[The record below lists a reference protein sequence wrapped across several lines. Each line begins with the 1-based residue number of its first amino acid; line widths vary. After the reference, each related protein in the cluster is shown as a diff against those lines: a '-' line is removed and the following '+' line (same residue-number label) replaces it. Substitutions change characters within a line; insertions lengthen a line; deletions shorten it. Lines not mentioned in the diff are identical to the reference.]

1 MSVLFPQPELTRGGS
16 GLEKSGEWRARSRRC
31 VCRRVGGMPCKW
43 SVGDELEAEWQ
54 LRNCRGVWENRRWE
68 MRIDGR
74 GGSDGDECEE
84 LGEDGWGE
92 VYDVV
97 VRWCELTGRVGGE
110 IRLTREEEESGWE
123 GGLGEVDE
131 DAVFLREGDGNERM
145 EEERGLRGGDGAG
158 GLKDELEDVKA
169 GIPRDFGTSEVGLGG
184 GWRCVDVR
192 KVVESREER
201 ERGVEESEQRE
212 GVEEEESEAHNKALE
227 ARIGVLETQAYRHE
241 WQRQDADDHATR
253 AIMRIGGWST
263 LLSIMGLLP
272 ASRLYGSFV
281 HHLAIMY
288 DMLKIKANRTSKNG
302 DGDNMMRNCSRETG
316 ELLLSATTCAC
327 LNKSSLLVLQGKSFN
342 AHVGTPTFKNVS
354 HNAAY
359 AMTWKALK
367 KMMTD
372 KYCPRGKIKKLEIEM
387 FPEESDEIEKY
398 VGGLPDM
405 IYGSV
410 MASKP
415 KTMQDAIDFVT
426 ELMDQKN
433 RTLAERHFKN
443 NFPKLRNKNQGNQDG
458 NGNAVARAYD
468 VGIAGT
474 NPNYNVVMGTF
485 LLNNRYALILFDT
498 GADRSFKT
506 EDKSEE
512 KRLEDVPIVRYFPE
526 VFPEDLPGIPPT
538 REVEFQIDIVPGA
551 APVARV
557 PYRLALS
564 EMKELSDQLQE
575 LSDKVFIRPS
585 SLPWGAPV
593 LFVKKKD
600 GSFRMCIDYLEL
612 NKLTVKNRYPLPRID
627 DYLINFKGRVKQE
640 HKEHLKLNLEFLKKE
655 ELIFEDRQI
664 NDQEKKVV
672 FDWGDKQEAVFQLL
686 KEKLCSA
693 PILAL
698 PEGAEN
704 FVVYCDAS
712 HKGLGAMLMQ
722 NEKVIAY
729 ALRQMKIHE
738 KNYTTHDL
746 ELGAVVFAL
755 KLWRHYL
762 YGKKWK
768 ANVVADALSRKERIK
783 PLRVRALVM
792 TISLDLPKQ
801 ILEAQTEARKPEY
814 LKAEDVGGMLIENSR
829 EPEKP
834 RKEKLELRV
843 DGTLC
848 LNNRSWLPYF
858 GDLRTLIMHESHK
871 SKYYVKAEQQK
882 LSGLLVQP
890 EIPQWKWENI
900 TMDFV
905 TKLPR
910 TSSGHDTIWCR
921 SPVCWVE
928 VGNAQLTGPELIH
941 ETTEK
946 IVQIKQRIQAARDL
960 QKSYADVRRKPLEF
974 QVGD

>member
-1 MSVLFPQPELTRGGS
+1 MSGSDADTPPPPPPPPSQTPSQQTPHTVSTIKLPILKKGEYDIWAMKMEHYLAHTDYPIWEVIQRGNGPVSVSTDTNGLIKVLPPKTAEETLARERERKARTTLLMALPEDHLAKFHKMTDAKEMWEAIKSRFGGDGDQTDVGSRWCVKGEVCRGGR
-16 GLEKSGEWRARSRRC
+16 GDLRDGWFDEYG
-31 VCRRVGGMPCKW
+31 RVGGMPCKW

-241 WQRQDADDHATR
+241 WQRQDVDDHATR
-253 AIMRIGGWST
+253 AIMLIGGWST

-288 DMLKIKANRTSKNG
+288 GMLKIKANRTSKNG

-512 KRLEDVPIVRYFPE
+512 KRLEDVQIVRDFPE

-538 REVEFQIDIVPGA
+538 REVEFQIDIVPHPLGKSSQA
-551 APVARV
+551 H
-557 PYRLALS
+557 AL
-564 EMKELSDQLQE
+564 
-575 LSDKVFIRPS
+575 KVFLEEIADTS
-585 SLPWGAPV
+585 DT
-593 LFVKKKD
+593 F
-600 GSFRMCIDYLEL
+600 GSHAGNPEQY
-612 NKLTVKNRYPLPRID
+612 
-627 DYLINFKGRVKQE
+627 
-640 HKEHLKLNLEFLKKE
+640 
-655 ELIFEDRQI
+655 
-664 NDQEKKVV
+664 
-672 FDWGDKQEAVFQLL
+672 DWLL
-686 KEKLCSA
+686 RRGTQSN
-693 PILAL
+693 
-698 PEGAEN
+698 GS
-704 FVVYCDAS
+704 D
-712 HKGLGAMLMQ
+712 LM
-722 NEKVIAY
+722 
-729 ALRQMKIHE
+729 
-738 KNYTTHDL
+738 D
-746 ELGAVVFAL
+746 
-755 KLWRHYL
+755 
-762 YGKKWK
+762 
-768 ANVVADALSRKERIK
+768 
-783 PLRVRALVM
+783 
-792 TISLDLPKQ
+792 
-801 ILEAQTEARKPEY
+801 
-814 LKAEDVGGMLIENSR
+814 
-829 EPEKP
+829 
-834 RKEKLELRV
+834 
-843 DGTLC
+843 
-848 LNNRSWLPYF
+848 
-858 GDLRTLIMHESHK
+858 
-871 SKYYVKAEQQK
+871 
-882 LSGLLVQP
+882 
-890 EIPQWKWENI
+890 
-900 TMDFV
+900 
-905 TKLPR
+905 
-910 TSSGHDTIWCR
+910 
-921 SPVCWVE
+921 
-928 VGNAQLTGPELIH
+928 
-941 ETTEK
+941 
-946 IVQIKQRIQAARDL
+946 
-960 QKSYADVRRKPLEF
+960 
-974 QVGD
+974 